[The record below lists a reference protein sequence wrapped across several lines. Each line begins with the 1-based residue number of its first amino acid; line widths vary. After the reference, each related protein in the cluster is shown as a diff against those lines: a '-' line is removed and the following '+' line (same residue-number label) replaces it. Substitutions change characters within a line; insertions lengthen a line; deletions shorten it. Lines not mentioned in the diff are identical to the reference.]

1 MPVKGGIPGWKG
13 QGQDMIMCSRSA
25 LSVMPSQA
33 MLLNSQNKNINQ
45 KVSFGKISKYSF
57 ISTIS
62 SEIQNMAT
70 NMIQQNL
77 NSISQNISA
86 SWPNSGTANQA
97 SSSNPS
103 GDVNAVQ
110 VMMDSIMAGNSTSI
124 SNQIASDVLLQL
136 SKLKGANA
144 TAPVPDPTPIPV
156 PVPAQV
162 PSSAGAANSPIVPP
176 TP

>member
-1 MPVKGGIPGWKG
+1 
-13 QGQDMIMCSRSA
+13 
-25 LSVMPSQA
+25 MPSQA

-176 TP
+176 TPWFEYFLDNTNDS